1 MLKEDNESIP
11 ILSEEIDRLLTLTNE
26 KDNELN

>member
-1 MLKEDNESIP
+1 MLKEDKESIP